1 MGGAPDPPRWLGRAV
16 WCWSPCCLSLS
27 PSLPL
32 CPYPACPPLVCPCP
46 APASSRL
53 SLPLSL
59 FCPGPIL
66 LCPQLHP
73 ACLAPV
79 CLRFV
84 FCPSLLWPHPA
95 CPHSILL
102 PSCPS
107 LSTSCLCPSR
117 FDLLPNLPVPTLPC
131 SHPVCPHPILS
142 PSCLSYPKRSTRME
156 WEVPCSGPSCILPG
170 QGQLRWD
177 FPSIDWI
184 SCVLGEFYLTAAGGC
199 EVTVTVG
206 MLQPVPY
213 GAE

>member
-1 MGGAPDPPRWLGRAV
+1 M

-32 CPYPACPPLVCPCP
+32 SLSCLSPSC
-46 APASSRL
+46 L
-53 SLPLSL
+53 SLS
-59 FCPGPIL
+59 
-66 LCPQLHP
+66 
-73 ACLAPV
+73 
-79 CLRFV
+79 
-84 FCPSLLWPHPA
+84 CPSLISPVPAPFPVLSWPHPA
-95 CPHSILL
+95 LSSASSCLSRSCLSPFCLL
-102 PSCPS
+102 SLSPLVTSCLSPFHLAPSCPS

-131 SHPVCPHPILS
+131 SHPVCPHPIPS

-184 SCVLGEFYLTAAGGC
+184 SYVLGEFYLTAAGGC
-199 EVTVTVG
+199 E
-206 MLQPVPY
+206 
-213 GAE
+213 

>member
-1 MGGAPDPPRWLGRAV
+1 M

-95 CPHSILL
+95 CPHSIL
-102 PSCPS
+102 P
-107 LSTSCLCPSR
+107 
-117 FDLLPNLPVPTLPC
+117 
-131 SHPVCPHPILS
+131 HPAHPCPHPACARLDLIFCPTCLFLPCLAVILS
-142 PSCLSYPKRSTRME
+142 APSPSRPHPASHTQNVAPGWSGRCHARGHPASFRGRVSSVGIFPVLTGFHMF
-156 WEVPCSGPSCILPG
+156 WENFI
-170 QGQLRWD
+170 
-177 FPSIDWI
+177 
-184 SCVLGEFYLTAAGGC
+184 
-199 EVTVTVG
+199 
-206 MLQPVPY
+206 
-213 GAE
+213 